1 MAVACRSWLMA
12 ILAPLIAFAGRFI
25 GKLLNMAFGWAS
37 TLLFGRVP
45 QSKQLLLSGISLAA
59 IAWVAALIGVILP
72 DVGSFLLA
80 FVPRPDWVQ
89 EGWLR
94 LVMLLLALILPL
106 VVGIAGIIL
115 LDPADRPSG
124 GGTRRRCLARLSIRR
139 RAGLGA
145 ADHVD
150 RGAYPQGAEHPQGLD
165 R

>member
-1 MAVACRSWLMA
+1 MA
-12 ILAPLIAFAGRFI
+12 ILAPLFAFAGRFI
-25 GKLLNMAFGWAS
+25 GKLLNMAFAWAS

-72 DVGSFLLA
+72 DLGTFLLA

-94 LVMLLLALILPL
+94 LVMLILALILPL
-106 VVGIAGIIL
+106 VVGIAG
-115 LDPADRPSG
+115 LDPAGSGRPA
-124 GGTRRRCLARLSIRR
+124 TWTWAYRRRPARLSLRR
-139 RAGLGA
+139 RAGPGA
-145 ADHVD
+145 ADHAD
-150 RGAYPQGAEHPQGLD
+150 RGADSQGAEHPQGLD